1 MNLDFKK
8 ENLQLTS
15 DQIQNGRPRVKANV
29 PRGLSEIQIPNGLDN
44 SIILNGSGRST
55 KVDIIE
61 IKNMTQWQNL
71 AGWNFHHETVV
82 ANRKSR
88 SSSNSRKIVYFD
100 GNSQLHINQDGRFI
114 SWAGKT
120 TKMYGE
126 SFLLQGWHKALFEVW
141 ISRVPTQVNKI
152 HSKYQLGTI

>member
-71 AGWNFHHETVV
+71 AG
-82 ANRKSR
+82 
-88 SSSNSRKIVYFD
+88 
-100 GNSQLHINQDGRFI
+100 
-114 SWAGKT
+114 
-120 TKMYGE
+120 
-126 SFLLQGWHKALFEVW
+126 
-141 ISRVPTQVNKI
+141 
-152 HSKYQLGTI
+152 